1 MISTTYLKE
10 VRNVYILELISQ
22 HNTYMSLLC
31 VVFGVRSRILSN
43 INTLCNRFTVNFSI
57 LFCAQISNFHNQ
69 KVKDPMPK
77 IK

>member
-1 MISTTYLKE
+1 MPLFYVI
-10 VRNVYILELISQ
+10 
-22 HNTYMSLLC
+22 
-31 VVFGVRSRILSN
+31 FGVRSRILSN